1 MNTLPI
7 NQPEF
12 GRALRAAM
20 KAQGVTQVALAEKF
34 GVSQTCVNDWLDGA
48 TPKENAAEIFGAI
61 AKVLGMSISGTF
73 DQSDAAVIYQE
84 RRQAFAD
91 HLRALLQQ
99 RGIKARFLA
108 AEVGVCKRTIRH
120 YLEAVSL
127 PTPEIK
133 AKIADFF
140 GAPQSPLPKAPV
152 AAQVKYQIIGL
163 HPSDPSS
170 AYLLFRYTKPAD
182 VSKYGATAMLSM
194 PTQYPSDVIPME
206 FCDFPSALRYIETET
221 KAGSTWIYAVRPIFG
236 A

>member
-20 KAQGVTQVALAEKF
+20 KAKGVTQVALAEKV
-34 GVSQTCVNDWLDGA
+34 GVSPSCIIDWLDGA
-48 TPKENAAEIFGAI
+48 TPKQNAAETFGAI

-108 AEVGVCKRTIRH
+108 AEVGVCKKTVRR
-120 YLEAVSL
+120 YLTAVSL
-127 PTPEIK
+127 PTPEIE

-140 GAPQSPLPKAPV
+140 GAPQ
-152 AAQVKYQIIGL
+152 VKYQIICLLPG
-163 HPSDPSS
+163 STS
-170 AYLLFRYTKPAD
+170 AYLLVRYTNPAD
-182 VSKYGATAMLSM
+182 VRKYGRTAMLSM
-194 PTQYPSDVIPME
+194 PVTRPTGAVPME
-206 FCDFPSALRYIETET
+206 FSNFHSALGYIEAER